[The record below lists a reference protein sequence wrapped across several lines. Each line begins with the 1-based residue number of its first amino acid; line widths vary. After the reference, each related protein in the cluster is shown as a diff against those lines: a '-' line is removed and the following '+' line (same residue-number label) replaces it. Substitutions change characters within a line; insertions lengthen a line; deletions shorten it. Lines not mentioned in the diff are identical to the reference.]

1 MLLLLL
7 PFELVLFIL
16 LYFFVLPVV
25 VPVELEIVPEV
36 GVVGALPLLVIGH
49 PAGLLMMYGESG
61 QLLPLELPRITLPLP
76 LIVVVAVLKL
86 FRFSSSGLP
95 QPFNF
100 VGEWGVLL
108 LLLLLSMVSRLG

>member
-1 MLLLLL
+1 M
-7 PFELVLFIL
+7 LFIL

-36 GVVGALPLLVIGH
+36 GVVGAPPLLVIGQ
-49 PAGLLMMYGESG
+49 PAGLLMMYGERG

-76 LIVVVAVLKL
+76 LIVVVL

-95 QPFNF
+95 QPFIF